1 MIYFDAAAT
10 SFLKPPAV
18 KEAVLQAFD
27 TLGSPGRG
35 GHPLSLAAGRAVFR
49 CRAQLAALFG
59 LADPARVCFAYNAT
73 DALSTAIFG
82 LFSPA
87 DHVIT
92 TALEHNSVLRPL
104 YALEDQGMGLTVL
117 PADREGRI
125 AYEDF
130 PAALRGNT
138 RAVVCTHASNVTGN
152 GLDLARIGAFCRAH
166 GLLFVVDASQSAG
179 VLDIDMQAQNIAVLC
194 FTGHKGLFGPQ
205 GTGGLCVAPGVDIR
219 PRRVGGSGVHSF
231 DRHHLG
237 DYPTRLEAGT
247 LNAVGIAGLSAG
259 LDFLAQ
265 TGLAAVRAREAALAR
280 RFYQGIHGLPGV
292 VTYGDMDAP
301 LRTAVVA
308 MNFAG
313 EDAGAVA
320 DALAQDYGICT
331 RAGAHCAPRMHEALG
346 TDRQGIVRFSFSYF
360 NTEDEVDTAVR
371 AVRELAGA

>member
-18 KEAVLQAFD
+18 KAAVLQAFD

-152 GLDLARIGAFCRAH
+152 GLDLARIGAFCREN

-231 DRHHLG
+231 DRHHPG

-259 LDFLAQ
+259 LDFIEQ
-265 TGLAAVRAREAALAR
+265 TGLAAIRAREDALAKQ
-280 RFYQGIHGLPGV
+280 FYMGIRSLPGV

>member
-18 KEAVLQAFD
+18 KAAVLQAFD

-231 DRHHLG
+231 DRHHPG

-259 LDFLAQ
+259 LDFIEQ
-265 TGLAAVRAREAALAR
+265 TGLAAIRAREAALAR

-320 DALAQDYGICT
+320 DALAQDYDICT

>member
-231 DRHHLG
+231 DRHHPG

-259 LDFLAQ
+259 LDFIEQ
-265 TGLAAVRAREAALAR
+265 TGLAAIRAREDALAKQ
-280 RFYQGIHGLPGV
+280 FYMGIRSLPGV
-292 VTYGDMDAP
+292 VIYGDMDAP

-308 MNFAG
+308 MNLAG

-320 DALAQDYGICT
+320 DALAEDYGICT

>member
-179 VLDIDMQAQNIAVLC
+179 VLDIDMRAQNIAVLC

-231 DRHHLG
+231 DRHHPG
-237 DYPTRLEAGT
+237 DYPERLEAGT

-320 DALAQDYGICT
+320 DALAQDYDICT

>member
-231 DRHHLG
+231 DRHHPG

-259 LDFLAQ
+259 LDFIEQ
-265 TGLAAVRAREAALAR
+265 TGLAAIRAREAALAR